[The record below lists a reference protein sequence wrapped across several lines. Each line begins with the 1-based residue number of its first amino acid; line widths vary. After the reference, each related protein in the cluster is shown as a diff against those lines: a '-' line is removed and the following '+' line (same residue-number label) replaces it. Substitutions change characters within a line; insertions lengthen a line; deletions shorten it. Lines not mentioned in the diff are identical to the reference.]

1 MKRQITSVVLFLST
15 LIMAIT
21 GVVMF
26 AMPGHGPGSGGSHFL
41 GLDKGQH
48 KELHVVFM
56 IPLVV
61 AALLHAA
68 WNLGPLVSYF
78 KLRSSTRKRQTL
90 GMAVAIAI
98 VLLFAGGTL
107 ARVEPFTGFVQL
119 GHRLSHGGAGPG
131 QIPGAPAGANA
142 PAEGAPTPDVDAD

>member
-1 MKRQITSVVLFLST
+1 MKRQITSIVLFLST

-48 KELHVVFM
+48 KELHIVFM

-61 AALLHAA
+61 AAVLHVV
-68 WNLGPLVSYF
+68 WNFRPLVSYL
-78 KLRSSTRKRQTL
+78 KLRSPARNRQTL
-90 GMAVAIAI
+90 GIAVAVAI

-107 ARVEPFTGFVQL
+107 ARVEPFTRFVQL
-119 GHRLSHGGAGPG
+119 GHRLSHGGSGPG
-131 QIPGAPAGANA
+131 QIPGGPPAADGPAANA
-142 PAEGAPTPDVDAD
+142 PAMGVGAD

>member
-1 MKRQITSVVLFLST
+1 MKRQITSLVLFLST

-56 IPLVV
+56 IPLVI
-61 AALLHAA
+61 AALLHAV
-68 WNLGPLVSYF
+68 WNLGPLVSYL
-78 KLRSSTRKRQTL
+78 KLRSSTRKHQAL

-107 ARVEPFTGFVQL
+107 ARMEPFTRFVQL
-119 GHRLSHGGAGPG
+119 GHRLSHGDDGPG
-131 QIPGAPAGANA
+131 RFPGAPPAANGPTADAMASGVGA
-142 PAEGAPTPDVDAD
+142 D